1 VRFVTVVIVFVIVL
15 AAAATLVGKR
25 TQIDRPVDWL
35 TFGASGE
42 PETLNPL
49 CCFDTTG
56 GGVLQL
62 VMEPLAKRD
71 LWTLEWMPCLAT
83 SWETSDDGL
92 SYTFHLRRGVTWQDG
107 SPFTADDVLYTYERI
122 NRDPDVKTMAKADW
136 VDCGSCEVLDDYAVR
151 FRWKK
156 PYFLAFG
163 LCAGL
168 NPVSRHAFGNATGAD
183 FNNHHTQGRTPTG
196 TGPYRVTAWE
206 TARRIVIE
214 RNEGYWGDKP
224 FFRQISILFVAEPQA
239 LFQLFKKGEI
249 DVASL
254 SPLQWVKQSGSTSF
268 ERHFIKVRMPS
279 AGFNFIVWNTER
291 VWFTDKRVR
300 RAMTHLVDREK
311 IRDTINYGFGYVISG
326 PVYPWS
332 PAYDKTIEP
341 WPYDPEAARRL
352 LDEAGWADHDGDGI
366 RDKLVDGKRVKFE
379 FEFLASGTT
388 SDIATILK
396 EELRKVGIKMSVRH
410 LEWAVY
416 LTHLFERTFDAT
428 SVGDAMGIDIDYY
441 LMWHSAEADKKYG
454 ANYSNFRNAEA
465 DALIEQI
472 RATLDADERIP
483 LYHRFHQI
491 LHDEQPFT
499 FLFSGEQLQAY
510 SRRLINVRFAPPY
523 PGRDVTQWR
532 AVPLDQIDHSVPAEE
547 RVGVEMYEE

>member
-1 VRFVTVVIVFVIVL
+1 MRFVYVLIAFVVALATV
-15 AAAATLVGKR
+15 ATFVGKR
-25 TQIDRPVDWL
+25 TQIDRPIDWL

-71 LWTLEWMPCLAT
+71 LWTLEWKPCLAT
-83 SWETSDDGL
+83 SWEIFDDGL
-92 SYTFHLRRGVTWQDG
+92 SYTFHLRKGVKWQDG
-107 SPFTADDVLYTYERI
+107 SPFTADDVLYTYERVKLDK
-122 NRDPDVKTMAKADW
+122 NVKTMAKADW
-136 VDCGSCEVLDDYAVR
+136 VDCKDCEVIDDYTVR

-168 NPVSRHAFGNATGAD
+168 NPVSRHAFGNTTGAE
-183 FNNHHTQGRTPTG
+183 FNNHQVQGRTPTG
-196 TGPYRVTAWE
+196 TGPYRAKTWE
-206 TARRIVIE
+206 TARRIVLE
-214 RNEGYWGDKP
+214 RNEAYWGEKP
-224 FFRQISILFVAEPQA
+224 FFKRITILFVAESQA
-239 LFQLFKKGEI
+239 LFQLFKKGQI
-249 DVASL
+249 DLVGL
-254 SPLQWVKQSGSTSF
+254 SPLQWVRQSGSKSF
-268 ERHFIKVRMPS
+268 ERQFIKVRMPS
-279 AGFNFIVWNTER
+279 AGFNFIVWNTKR

-311 IRDTINYGFGYVISG
+311 IRDTINYGFGYVITG
-326 PVYPWS
+326 PVYPWN

-352 LDEAGWADHDGDGI
+352 LDEAGWTDHDGDGI
-366 RDKLVDGKRVKFE
+366 RDKVVDGKRVKFE

-416 LTHLFERTFDAT
+416 LTHLFERKFDAT

-441 LMWHSAEADKKYG
+441 LMWHSAEADKEYG
-454 ANYSNFRNAEA
+454 ANYSNLRNAEA
-465 DALIEQI
+465 DELIEEI
-472 RATLDADERIP
+472 RTTLDAKERIP

-491 LHDEQPFT
+491 LHEEQPFT

-510 SRRLINVRFAPPY
+510 NRRLVNVRLAPPY

-532 AVPLDQIDHSVPAEE
+532 AVLLNEIDHSAPAVEK
-547 RVGVEMYEE
+547 VGVEMYEE